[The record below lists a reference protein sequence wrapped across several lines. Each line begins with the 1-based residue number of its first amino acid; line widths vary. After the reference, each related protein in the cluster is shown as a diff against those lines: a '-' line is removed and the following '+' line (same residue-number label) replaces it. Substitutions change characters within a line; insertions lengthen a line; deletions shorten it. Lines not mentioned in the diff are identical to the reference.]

1 MCSILLRL
9 CRTYHVL
16 LSIGLD
22 LGIRP
27 LPVGLSIILNQVSH
41 LRYSSY
47 RYNER
52 QLIDITVVRRVRP
65 RAEMPNR
72 APAAGGD
79 YRWVVCCKK
88 KKTYIQRTPPPM
100 DKKKRKKKGGKK
112 KRKDAEY
119 GYRTRELR
127 LHSLMVTPYATA
139 AWIGK

>member
-88 KKTYIQRTPPPM
+88 KQEHTYIGHHLPWRKRKGE
-100 DKKKRKKKGGKK
+100 KKKKAKKKEVPSTGIEIANF
-112 KRKDAEY
+112 D
-119 GYRTRELR
+119 
-127 LHSLMVTPYATA
+127 
-139 AWIGK
+139 WIV